1 MPPGMANK
9 SLSIVSAYDKICF
22 SGNQERF
29 YGVPPGTVPTVPGKG
44 WYHDY
49 HTIQNKSAIH
59 TMQLYLNCAF
69 LATHICKGVERFL

>member
-29 YGVPPGTVPTVPGKG
+29 YGVPPSIAPTMLGKG
-44 WYHDY
+44 WYSGY